1 MPRKAKEGGRVSG
14 EELPLRRH
22 RDALQQEEV
31 NRKREELLALFLEVK
46 VQREE
51 RNSRV
56 NRTKLNHA
64 WRVILRRAR
73 SEQLR
78 DDIVV
83 LRRTFE
89 RQLDGLDDVIQR
101 LSRDLEEA
109 ERQRCRVSRLHLR
122 QAERLRTLLD
132 ERVTFVRRRWEQR
145 LQEVGRGFA
154 EESEKMAV
162 QSQDQRRHLE
172 EAASTMRRRH
182 DDLMREIH
190 AAYGDVIAA
199 RRDAQRQRVA
209 ALRGADQANL
219 EEKLR
224 RRREAEPETKQE
236 VEQRCHP
243 AQLLMSRNQKLIND
257 TSEDVRRVR
266 RLQAAVADLRAK
278 LSAFQAETGAEA
290 DVLTKA
296 GADVA
301 AKTRRLG
308 HHLSRARQ
316 ASGKRLSALALR
328 TDSAARKLKA
338 VVAKGENVL
347 RAASLCGKLER
358 ATTSWPHGG
367 DDERPGASAP
377 SETLPD
383 VHRLIRRLNRALL
396 RQDALAQRED
406 ELRRHNHRLRLLLRR
421 RLDGAALGGV
431 PAPLTVKA
439 APTADGPALAPTR
452 HNVIEADGVFGKS
465 LSPHGPLNETKRRVE
480 D

>member
-1 MPRKAKEGGRVSG
+1 MPRKAKKGGQVSG
-14 EELPLRRH
+14 EELPLGRH
-22 RDALQQEEV
+22 PDTLQQEEV
-31 NRKREELLALFLEVK
+31 NRKREELLARFLEVK

-64 WRVILRRAR
+64 WRVILRQAL

-83 LRRTFE
+83 LRRSFE

-109 ERQRCRVSRLHLR
+109 ERQCCRVSRLHLH

-132 ERVTFVRRRWEQR
+132 ERVTFVRRRWEQS

-154 EESEKMAV
+154 EEREKMAAK
-162 QSQDQRRHLE
+162 SQDQRRDLE

-182 DDLMREIH
+182 NDVMREVH

-199 RRDAQRQRVA
+199 LRDAQRERVA
-209 ALRGADQANL
+209 ALRGADEANR

-224 RRREAEPETKQE
+224 QRREAEPETKQE
-236 VEQRCHP
+236 VEQGRHP
-243 AQLLMSRNQKLIND
+243 GRLLMSRNQKLIND
-257 TSEDVRRVR
+257 TGEDVRRVR
-266 RLQAAVADLRAK
+266 RLQ

-290 DVLTKA
+290 DILTKA
-296 GADVA
+296 GVDVA

-308 HHLSRARQ
+308 HHLTGARQ
-316 ASGKRLSALALR
+316 ASRKRLAALALR
-328 TDSAARKLKA
+328 TDSATRKLKA

-347 RAASLCGKLER
+347 RAASLCGKLEQ
-358 ATTSWPHGG
+358 ATTSWPHGE
-367 DDERPGASAP
+367 DDERPGASPP
-377 SETLPD
+377 SKTLPD
-383 VHRLIRRLNRALL
+383 VHRLIYRLNWALL

-406 ELRRHNHRLRLLLRR
+406 ELRRDNHRLRLLLRR
-421 RLDGAALGGV
+421 RLEGAAFGGV
-431 PAPLTVKA
+431 PALLAVKA
-439 APTADGPALAPTR
+439 APTADGPALATTP
-452 HNVIEADGVFGKS
+452 HNIIEAGVVFGNS
-465 LSPHGPLNETKRRVE
+465 LS
-480 D
+480 